1 MSIDIEQ
8 FHGVFFDESDEHLDD
23 MEQLLMSLDIESPDP
38 EELNSIFRAAHSIKG
53 GSGIFGFDALMNLT
67 HVMENLLDKARNNE
81 LSITADIVNVLLET
95 LDVLKDTLNAYRDE
109 TPVPEDSI
117 AQRIKI
123 LNEVINGQTT
133 DTASDSSG
141 APSVQNENT
150 QNESLQDDSFGFFDD
165 EPGDPASDSDDSF
178 GFFDDEPVNEVS
190 QEETIQSNSE
200 DDEGFGFFDDALD
213 ESNLTQ
219 ETSTQKSVKEDEGFG
234 FFDDEETLNTT
245 DMSQTDK
252 SGSAVAG
259 TTKTGEHQGFGFFE
273 DAPSASN
280 INTSL
285 ESASG
290 NNAQS
295 ANTPSNTATTSS
307 NVKAPTSGAAPTS
320 TQAKTP
326 SKPPA
331 KKSTAR
337 ESASIRVDTTKIDAM
352 VNLVGELVIT
362 QSMLS
367 MIGQDV
373 EGQVGERL
381 QLAIDELQRNTREI
395 QESVMSMRML
405 PLTATFNRF
414 PRLVRDLAG
423 KLGKQVELVLQ
434 GGSTEIDKSLIEKI
448 VDPLTHLVRNSIDHG
463 IETPEKR
470 AAAGKPEKGTVILS
484 AEQKGGS
491 IIISIID
498 DGGGLHRDKI
508 LDKARSNGLAVSDD
522 MPDSE
527 VWQLIFQPG
536 FSTAEAIT
544 DVSGRG
550 VGMDV
555 VRRNI
560 ESIGGR
566 IDIESSAGEGSAF
579 FIHLPLTLAIV
590 DGMCVSVGKQIFVIP
605 LLNIIESFQPTKQQ
619 LKTLGNDTVL
629 YIRDQYWPLVPL
641 YDFMEVEG
649 AALSPTEGIVVLLES
664 SKKRFGIL
672 VDALVGQQQ
681 VVIKSLEEHY
691 RKVAGIAGATIMGDG
706 KVALIIDADSIA
718 TTYTS
723 SQIEELL
730 S

>member
-8 FHGVFFDESDEHLDD
+8 FHGVFFDESDDHLDD
-23 MEQLLMSLDIESPDP
+23 MEQLLMSLDVESPDP

-81 LSITADIVNVLLET
+81 LSVTADIVNVLLET

-117 AQRIKI
+117 AERIKI
-123 LNEVINGQTT
+123 LNGVINGQYT
-133 DTASDSSG
+133 DPAPGDGDDSSEV
-141 APSVQNENT
+141 SVNAQNENA
-150 QNESLQDDSFGFFDD
+150 QDDSFGFFDD
-165 EPGDPASDSDDSF
+165 EPNSAIEAADDSF
-178 GFFDDEPVNEVS
+178 GFFDDEPVNEVLS
-190 QEETIQSNSE
+190 HGDNTKSE
-200 DDEGFGFFDDALD
+200 NNDDD
-213 ESNLTQ
+213 
-219 ETSTQKSVKEDEGFG
+219 GFG
-234 FFDDEETLNTT
+234 FFDDEISNNTV
-245 DMSQTDK
+245 DAQTE
-252 SGSAVAG
+252 
-259 TTKTGEHQGFGFFE
+259 TTKAETAEVEQGFGFFE
-273 DAPSASN
+273 DAPSATN

-285 ESASG
+285 EIASS

-295 ANTPSNTATTSS
+295 ASTQLNTATTS
-307 NVKAPTSGAAPTS
+307 NNDKAPTTGVAPTT

-326 SKPPA
+326 PKPPA

-463 IETPEKR
+463 IEMPDKR
-470 AAAGKPEKGTVILS
+470 VAAGKPEKGTVILS

-508 LDKARSNGLAVSDD
+508 LDKARSNGLTVSDD

-641 YDFMEVEG
+641 YDFMEVED

-664 SKKRFGIL
+664 SKKRFGVL

>member
-23 MEQLLMSLDIESPDP
+23 MEQLLMSLDVESPDP

-81 LSITADIVNVLLET
+81 LSVTADIVNVLLET

-117 AQRIKI
+117 AERIKI
-123 LNEVINGQTT
+123 LNGVINGQST
-133 DTASDSSG
+133 DAAPGDGDDASEV
-141 APSVQNENT
+141 SVNA
-150 QNESLQDDSFGFFDD
+150 QNESAQDDSFGFFDD
-165 EPGDPASDSDDSF
+165 EPNSAIEAADDSF
-178 GFFDDEPVNEVS
+178 GFFDNEPVNEALS
-190 QEETIQSNSE
+190 HGDNTKSE
-200 DDEGFGFFDDALD
+200 NNDDD
-213 ESNLTQ
+213 
-219 ETSTQKSVKEDEGFG
+219 GFG
-234 FFDDEETLNTT
+234 FFDDEISNNTV
-245 DMSQTDK
+245 DAQTE
-252 SGSAVAG
+252 
-259 TTKTGEHQGFGFFE
+259 TTKAETAEVEQGFGFFE
-273 DAPSASN
+273 DAPSATN

-285 ESASG
+285 EIASS

-295 ANTPSNTATTSS
+295 ASTQLNTATTS
-307 NVKAPTSGAAPTS
+307 NNDKAPTTGVAPTT

-326 SKPPA
+326 TKPSA

-463 IETPEKR
+463 IEMPDKR
-470 AAAGKPEKGTVILS
+470 VAAGKPEKGTVILS

-508 LDKARSNGLAVSDD
+508 LDKARSNGLTVSDD

-641 YDFMEVEG
+641 YDFMEVED

-664 SKKRFGIL
+664 SKKRFGVL

>member
-23 MEQLLMSLDIESPDP
+23 MEQLLMSLDVESPDP

-81 LSITADIVNVLLET
+81 LSVTADIVNVLLET

-117 AQRIKI
+117 AERIKI
-123 LNEVINGQTT
+123 LNGVINGQST
-133 DTASDSSG
+133 DAAPGDGDDASEV
-141 APSVQNENT
+141 SVNA
-150 QNESLQDDSFGFFDD
+150 QNESAQDDSFGFFDD
-165 EPGDPASDSDDSF
+165 EPNSAIEAADDSF
-178 GFFDDEPVNEVS
+178 GFFDDEPVNEVLS
-190 QEETIQSNSE
+190 HGDNTKSE
-200 DDEGFGFFDDALD
+200 NNDDD
-213 ESNLTQ
+213 
-219 ETSTQKSVKEDEGFG
+219 GFG
-234 FFDDEETLNTT
+234 FFDDEISNNTV
-245 DMSQTDK
+245 DAQTE
-252 SGSAVAG
+252 
-259 TTKTGEHQGFGFFE
+259 TTKAETAEVEQGFGFFE
-273 DAPSASN
+273 DAPSATN

-285 ESASG
+285 EIASS

-295 ANTPSNTATTSS
+295 ASTQSNTATTS
-307 NVKAPTSGAAPTS
+307 NNDKAPTSGVAPTT

-326 SKPPA
+326 PKPPA

-367 MIGQDV
+367 LIGQDV

-463 IETPEKR
+463 IEMPDKR
-470 AAAGKPEKGTVILS
+470 VGAGKPEKGTVILS

-508 LDKARSNGLAVSDD
+508 LDKARSNGLTVSDD

-641 YDFMEVEG
+641 YDFMEVED

-664 SKKRFGIL
+664 SKKRFGVL

>member
-23 MEQLLMSLDIESPDP
+23 MEQLLMSLDVESPDP

-81 LSITADIVNVLLET
+81 LSVTADIVNVLLET

-117 AQRIKI
+117 AERIKI
-123 LNEVINGQTT
+123 LNGVINGQST
-133 DTASDSSG
+133 DAASGDGDDASEV
-141 APSVQNENT
+141 SVNA
-150 QNESLQDDSFGFFDD
+150 QNESAQDDSFGFFDD
-165 EPGDPASDSDDSF
+165 EPNSAIEAADDSF
-178 GFFDDEPVNEVS
+178 GFFDDEPVNEVLS
-190 QEETIQSNSE
+190 HGDNTKSE
-200 DDEGFGFFDDALD
+200 NNDDD
-213 ESNLTQ
+213 
-219 ETSTQKSVKEDEGFG
+219 GFG
-234 FFDDEETLNTT
+234 FFDDEISNNTV
-245 DMSQTDK
+245 DAQTE
-252 SGSAVAG
+252 
-259 TTKTGEHQGFGFFE
+259 TTKAETAGVEQGFGFFE
-273 DAPSASN
+273 DAPSATN

-285 ESASG
+285 EIASS

-295 ANTPSNTATTSS
+295 ASTQSNTATTS
-307 NVKAPTSGAAPTS
+307 NNDKAPTSGVAPTT

-326 SKPPA
+326 PKPPA

-463 IETPEKR
+463 IEMPDKR
-470 AAAGKPEKGTVILS
+470 VAAGKPEKGTVILS

-508 LDKARSNGLAVSDD
+508 LDKARSNGLTVSDD

-641 YDFMEVEG
+641 YDFMEVED

-664 SKKRFGIL
+664 SKKRFGVL

>member
-8 FHGVFFDESDEHLDD
+8 FHSVFFDESDEHLDD
-23 MEQLLMSLDIESPDP
+23 MEQLLMSLDVESPDP

-81 LSITADIVNVLLET
+81 LSVTADIVNVLLET

-109 TPVPEDSI
+109 TPVPQESI
-117 AQRIKI
+117 VERIKI
-123 LNEVINGQTT
+123 LNDVMNGQSAKLTPDGT
-133 DTASDSSG
+133 GEEEGASKQ
-141 APSVQNENT
+141 A
-150 QNESLQDDSFGFFDD
+150 ESAEDDSFGFFDD
-165 EPGDPASDSDDSF
+165 EPSEASSATDDGFGFFDEEPVHNQSSESSEADDDDF
-178 GFFDDEPVNEVS
+178 GFFDDVS
-190 QEETIQSNSE
+190 DDSDLQHSETPQSSPQA
-200 DDEGFGFFDDALD
+200 DD
-213 ESNLTQ
+213 
-219 ETSTQKSVKEDEGFG
+219 GFG
-234 FFDDEETLNTT
+234 FFDDEETQSNGLEY
-245 DMSQTDK
+245 QAEK
-252 SGSAVAG
+252 SEAAKAESDN
-259 TTKTGEHQGFGFFE
+259 KEESQGFGFFE
-273 DAPSASN
+273 DVPSASQ
-280 INTSL
+280 INTAPNTS
-285 ESASG
+285 SAPQG
-290 NNAQS
+290 QN
-295 ANTPSNTATTSS
+295 ANTSQNLAPASND
-307 NVKAPTSGAAPTS
+307 VKAPQTGAGSTPAP
-320 TQAKTP
+320 ANKKTKP
-326 SKPPA
+326 SA

-337 ESASIRVDTTKIDAM
+337 ESPSIRVDTTKIDAM

-463 IETPEKR
+463 IEMPNKR

-508 LDKARSNGLAVSDD
+508 LDKARSNGLDVSDD
-522 MPDSE
+522 MSDAE

-641 YDFMEVEG
+641 YDFMEVED

>member
-23 MEQLLMSLDIESPDP
+23 MEQLLMSLDVESPDP

-81 LSITADIVNVLLET
+81 LSVTADIVNVLLET

-117 AQRIKI
+117 AERIKI
-123 LNEVINGQTT
+123 LNGVINGQST
-133 DTASDSSG
+133 DAASGDGDDASEV
-141 APSVQNENT
+141 SVNA
-150 QNESLQDDSFGFFDD
+150 QNESAQDDSFGFFDD
-165 EPGDPASDSDDSF
+165 EPNSAIEAADDSF
-178 GFFDDEPVNEVS
+178 GFFDDEPVNEALS
-190 QEETIQSNSE
+190 HGDNTESE
-200 DDEGFGFFDDALD
+200 NNDDD
-213 ESNLTQ
+213 
-219 ETSTQKSVKEDEGFG
+219 GFG
-234 FFDDEETLNTT
+234 FFDDEISNNTV
-245 DMSQTDK
+245 DAQTE
-252 SGSAVAG
+252 
-259 TTKTGEHQGFGFFE
+259 TTKAETAEVEQGFGFFE
-273 DAPSASN
+273 DAPSATN

-285 ESASG
+285 EIASS

-295 ANTPSNTATTSS
+295 ASTQLNTATTS
-307 NVKAPTSGAAPTS
+307 NNDKAPTSGVAPTT

-326 SKPPA
+326 PKPPA

-463 IETPEKR
+463 IEMPDKR
-470 AAAGKPEKGTVILS
+470 VAAGKPEKGTVILS

-508 LDKARSNGLAVSDD
+508 LDKARSNGLTVSDD

-590 DGMCVSVGKQIFVIP
+590 DGMCVLVGKQIFVIP

-641 YDFMEVEG
+641 YDFMEVED

-664 SKKRFGIL
+664 SKKRFGVL

>member
-23 MEQLLMSLDIESPDP
+23 MEQLLMSLDVESPDP

-81 LSITADIVNVLLET
+81 LSVTADIVNVLLET

-117 AQRIKI
+117 AERIKI
-123 LNEVINGQTT
+123 LNGVINGQST
-133 DTASDSSG
+133 DAASGDGDDASEV
-141 APSVQNENT
+141 SVNA
-150 QNESLQDDSFGFFDD
+150 QNESAQDDSFGFFDD
-165 EPGDPASDSDDSF
+165 EPNSAIEAADDSF
-178 GFFDDEPVNEVS
+178 GFFDDEPVYEALSHGDN
-190 QEETIQSNSE
+190 TKSE
-200 DDEGFGFFDDALD
+200 NNDDD
-213 ESNLTQ
+213 
-219 ETSTQKSVKEDEGFG
+219 GFG
-234 FFDDEETLNTT
+234 FFDDEISNNTV
-245 DMSQTDK
+245 DAQTE
-252 SGSAVAG
+252 
-259 TTKTGEHQGFGFFE
+259 TTKAETAEVEQGFGFFE
-273 DAPSASN
+273 DAPSATN

-285 ESASG
+285 EIASS

-295 ANTPSNTATTSS
+295 ASTQLNTATTS
-307 NVKAPTSGAAPTS
+307 NNDKAPTSGVAPTT

-326 SKPPA
+326 PKPPA
-331 KKSTAR
+331 KKSAAR

-463 IETPEKR
+463 IEMPDKR
-470 AAAGKPEKGTVILS
+470 VAAGKPEKGTVILS

-508 LDKARSNGLAVSDD
+508 LDKARSNGLTVSDD

-641 YDFMEVEG
+641 YDFMEVED

-664 SKKRFGIL
+664 SKKRFGVL

>member
-23 MEQLLMSLDIESPDP
+23 MEQLLMSLDVESPDP

-81 LSITADIVNVLLET
+81 LSVTADIVNVLLET

-117 AQRIKI
+117 AERIKI
-123 LNEVINGQTT
+123 LNGVINGQST
-133 DTASDSSG
+133 DAAPGDGDDASEV
-141 APSVQNENT
+141 SVNA
-150 QNESLQDDSFGFFDD
+150 QNESAQDDSFGFFDD
-165 EPGDPASDSDDSF
+165 EPNSAIEAADDSF
-178 GFFDDEPVNEVS
+178 GFFDNEPVNEALS
-190 QEETIQSNSE
+190 HGDNTKSE
-200 DDEGFGFFDDALD
+200 NNDDD
-213 ESNLTQ
+213 
-219 ETSTQKSVKEDEGFG
+219 GFG
-234 FFDDEETLNTT
+234 FFDDEISKNTVDAQTETTNAET
-245 DMSQTDK
+245 
-252 SGSAVAG
+252 AEV
-259 TTKTGEHQGFGFFE
+259 EQGFGFFE
-273 DAPSASN
+273 DAPSATN

-285 ESASG
+285 EIASS

-295 ANTPSNTATTSS
+295 ASTQSNTATTS
-307 NVKAPTSGAAPTS
+307 NNDKAPTSGVAPTT

-326 SKPPA
+326 PKPPA

-367 MIGQDV
+367 LIGQDV

-463 IETPEKR
+463 IEMPDKR
-470 AAAGKPEKGTVILS
+470 VAAGKPEKGTVILS

-508 LDKARSNGLAVSDD
+508 LDKARSNGLTVSDD

-566 IDIESSAGEGSAF
+566 IDIESSVGEGSAF

-641 YDFMEVEG
+641 YDFMEVED

-664 SKKRFGIL
+664 SKKRFGVL

>member
-23 MEQLLMSLDIESPDP
+23 MEQLLMSLDVESPDP

-81 LSITADIVNVLLET
+81 LSVTADIVNVLLET

-117 AQRIKI
+117 AERIKI
-123 LNEVINGQTT
+123 LNGVINGQST
-133 DTASDSSG
+133 DPAPGDGDDSSEV
-141 APSVQNENT
+141 SVNA
-150 QNESLQDDSFGFFDD
+150 QNESAQDDSFGFFDD
-165 EPGDPASDSDDSF
+165 EPNSAIEAADDSF
-178 GFFDDEPVNEVS
+178 GFFDDEPVNEALS
-190 QEETIQSNSE
+190 HGDNTKSE
-200 DDEGFGFFDDALD
+200 NNDDD
-213 ESNLTQ
+213 
-219 ETSTQKSVKEDEGFG
+219 GFG
-234 FFDDEETLNTT
+234 FFDDEISKNTVGA
-245 DMSQTDK
+245 QT
-252 SGSAVAG
+252 A
-259 TTKTGEHQGFGFFE
+259 TTKAETAEVEQGFGFFE
-273 DAPSASN
+273 DAPSATN

-285 ESASG
+285 EIASS

-295 ANTPSNTATTSS
+295 ASTQLNTATTS
-307 NVKAPTSGAAPTS
+307 NNDKAPTSGVAPTT

-326 SKPPA
+326 PKPPA

-463 IETPEKR
+463 IEMPDKR
-470 AAAGKPEKGTVILS
+470 VAAGKPEKGTVILS

-508 LDKARSNGLAVSDD
+508 LDKARSNGLTVSDD

-641 YDFMEVEG
+641 YDFMEVED

-664 SKKRFGIL
+664 SKKRFGVL

>member
-23 MEQLLMSLDIESPDP
+23 MEQLLMSLDVESPDP

-81 LSITADIVNVLLET
+81 LSVTADIVNVLLET

-117 AQRIKI
+117 AERIKI
-123 LNEVINGQTT
+123 LNGVINGQST
-133 DTASDSSG
+133 DAAPGDGDDASEV
-141 APSVQNENT
+141 SVNA
-150 QNESLQDDSFGFFDD
+150 QNESAQDDSFGFFDD
-165 EPGDPASDSDDSF
+165 EPNSAIEAADDSF
-178 GFFDDEPVNEVS
+178 GFFDNEPVNEALS
-190 QEETIQSNSE
+190 HGDNTKSE
-200 DDEGFGFFDDALD
+200 NNDDD
-213 ESNLTQ
+213 
-219 ETSTQKSVKEDEGFG
+219 GFG
-234 FFDDEETLNTT
+234 FFDDEISNNTVGA
-245 DMSQTDK
+245 QT
-252 SGSAVAG
+252 A
-259 TTKTGEHQGFGFFE
+259 TTKAETAEVEQGFGFFE
-273 DAPSASN
+273 DAPSATN

-285 ESASG
+285 EIASS

-295 ANTPSNTATTSS
+295 ASTQSNTATTS
-307 NVKAPTSGAAPTS
+307 NNDKAPTSGVAPTT

-326 SKPPA
+326 PKPPA

-463 IETPEKR
+463 IEMPDKR
-470 AAAGKPEKGTVILS
+470 VAAGKPEKGTVILS

-508 LDKARSNGLAVSDD
+508 LDKARSNGLTVSDD

-641 YDFMEVEG
+641 YDFMEVED

-664 SKKRFGIL
+664 SKKRFGVL

>member
-23 MEQLLMSLDIESPDP
+23 MEQLLMSLDVESPDP

-81 LSITADIVNVLLET
+81 LSVTADIVNVLLET

-117 AQRIKI
+117 AERIKI
-123 LNEVINGQTT
+123 LNGVINGQST
-133 DTASDSSG
+133 DAASGDGDDASEV
-141 APSVQNENT
+141 SVNA
-150 QNESLQDDSFGFFDD
+150 QNESAQDDSFGFFDD
-165 EPGDPASDSDDSF
+165 EPNSAIEAADDSF
-178 GFFDDEPVNEVS
+178 GFFDDEPVNEALS
-190 QEETIQSNSE
+190 HGDNTKSE
-200 DDEGFGFFDDALD
+200 NNDDD
-213 ESNLTQ
+213 
-219 ETSTQKSVKEDEGFG
+219 GFG
-234 FFDDEETLNTT
+234 FFDDEISNNTVGA
-245 DMSQTDK
+245 QT
-252 SGSAVAG
+252 A
-259 TTKTGEHQGFGFFE
+259 TTKAETAEVEQGFGFFE
-273 DAPSASN
+273 DAPSATN

-285 ESASG
+285 EIASS

-295 ANTPSNTATTSS
+295 ASTQLNTATTS
-307 NVKAPTSGAAPTS
+307 NNDKAPTSGVAPTT

-326 SKPPA
+326 PKPPA

-463 IETPEKR
+463 IEMPDKR
-470 AAAGKPEKGTVILS
+470 VAAGKPEKGTVILS

-508 LDKARSNGLAVSDD
+508 LDKARSNGLTVSDD

-544 DVSGRG
+544 DVSGRV

-641 YDFMEVEG
+641 YDFMEVED

-664 SKKRFGIL
+664 SKKRFGVL

>member
-133 DTASDSSG
+133 DTASDPSR

-150 QNESLQDDSFGFFDD
+150 QNESVQDESFGFFDD
-165 EPGDPASDSDDSF
+165 EPSEPASNSDDSF
-178 GFFDDEPVNEVS
+178 GFFDDEPVSEVS
-190 QEETIQSNSE
+190 QEETIQSNNE
-200 DDEGFGFFDDALD
+200 DDECFGFFDDVWD

-252 SGSAVAG
+252 SGSPVAG
-259 TTKTGEHQGFGFFE
+259 TTKAEEHQGFGFFE

-295 ANTPSNTATTSS
+295 ANTPSNTATTSN
-307 NVKAPTSGAAPTS
+307 NVKAPTSGGAPAS

-641 YDFMEVEG
+641 YDFMEVED

-664 SKKRFGIL
+664 SKKRFGVL

>member
-23 MEQLLMSLDIESPDP
+23 MEQLLMSLDVESPDP

-81 LSITADIVNVLLET
+81 LSVTADIVNVLLET

-117 AQRIKI
+117 AERIKI
-123 LNEVINGQTT
+123 LNGVINGQST
-133 DTASDSSG
+133 DPAPGDGDDSSEV
-141 APSVQNENT
+141 SVNA
-150 QNESLQDDSFGFFDD
+150 QNESAQDDSFGFFDD
-165 EPGDPASDSDDSF
+165 EPNSAIEAADDSF
-178 GFFDDEPVNEVS
+178 GFFDDEPVNEALS
-190 QEETIQSNSE
+190 HGDNTKSE
-200 DDEGFGFFDDALD
+200 NNDDD
-213 ESNLTQ
+213 
-219 ETSTQKSVKEDEGFG
+219 GFG
-234 FFDDEETLNTT
+234 FFDDEISNNTV
-245 DMSQTDK
+245 DAQTE
-252 SGSAVAG
+252 
-259 TTKTGEHQGFGFFE
+259 TTKAETAEVEQGFGFFE
-273 DAPSASN
+273 DAPSATN

-285 ESASG
+285 EIASS

-295 ANTPSNTATTSS
+295 ASTQLNTATTS
-307 NVKAPTSGAAPTS
+307 NNDKAPTSGVAPTT

-326 SKPPA
+326 PKPPA

-463 IETPEKR
+463 IEMPDKR
-470 AAAGKPEKGTVILS
+470 VAAGKPEKGTVILS

-508 LDKARSNGLAVSDD
+508 LDKARSNGLTVSDD

-641 YDFMEVEG
+641 YDFMEVED

-664 SKKRFGIL
+664 SKKRFGVL

>member
-23 MEQLLMSLDIESPDP
+23 MEQLLMSLDVESPDP

-81 LSITADIVNVLLET
+81 LSVTADIVNVLLET

-117 AQRIKI
+117 AERIKI
-123 LNEVINGQTT
+123 LNGVINGQST
-133 DTASDSSG
+133 DAAPGDGDDSSEV
-141 APSVQNENT
+141 SVNA
-150 QNESLQDDSFGFFDD
+150 QNESAQDDSFGFFDD
-165 EPGDPASDSDDSF
+165 EPNSAIEAADDSF
-178 GFFDDEPVNEVS
+178 GFFDDEPVNEALS
-190 QEETIQSNSE
+190 HGDNTKSE
-200 DDEGFGFFDDALD
+200 NNDDD
-213 ESNLTQ
+213 
-219 ETSTQKSVKEDEGFG
+219 GFG
-234 FFDDEETLNTT
+234 FFDDEISNNTV
-245 DMSQTDK
+245 DAQT
-252 SGSAVAG
+252 A
-259 TTKTGEHQGFGFFE
+259 TTKAETAEVEQGFGFFE
-273 DAPSASN
+273 DAPSATN

-285 ESASG
+285 EIASS

-295 ANTPSNTATTSS
+295 ASTQLNTATTS
-307 NVKAPTSGAAPTS
+307 NNDKAPTTGVAPTT

-326 SKPPA
+326 PKPPA

-463 IETPEKR
+463 IEMPDKR
-470 AAAGKPEKGTVILS
+470 VAAGKPEKGTVILS

-508 LDKARSNGLAVSDD
+508 LDKARSNGLTVSDD

-641 YDFMEVEG
+641 YDFMEVED

-723 SQIEELL
+723 SQIKELL

>member
-23 MEQLLMSLDIESPDP
+23 MEQLLMSLDVESPDP

-81 LSITADIVNVLLET
+81 LSVTADIVNVLLET

-117 AQRIKI
+117 AERIKI
-123 LNEVINGQTT
+123 LNGVINGQST
-133 DTASDSSG
+133 DAASGDGDDASEV
-141 APSVQNENT
+141 SVNA
-150 QNESLQDDSFGFFDD
+150 QNESAQDDSFGFFDD
-165 EPGDPASDSDDSF
+165 EPNSAIEAADDSF
-178 GFFDDEPVNEVS
+178 GFFDDEPVNEALS
-190 QEETIQSNSE
+190 HGDNTKSE
-200 DDEGFGFFDDALD
+200 NNDDD
-213 ESNLTQ
+213 
-219 ETSTQKSVKEDEGFG
+219 GFG
-234 FFDDEETLNTT
+234 FFDDEISNNTVGA
-245 DMSQTDK
+245 QT
-252 SGSAVAG
+252 A
-259 TTKTGEHQGFGFFE
+259 TTKAETAEVEQGFGFFE
-273 DAPSASN
+273 DAPSATN

-285 ESASG
+285 EIASS

-295 ANTPSNTATTSS
+295 ASTQLNTATTS
-307 NVKAPTSGAAPTS
+307 NNDKAPTSGVAPTT

-326 SKPPA
+326 PKPPA

-463 IETPEKR
+463 IEMPDKR
-470 AAAGKPEKGTVILS
+470 VGAGKPEKGTVILS

-508 LDKARSNGLAVSDD
+508 LDKARSNGLTVSDD

-641 YDFMEVEG
+641 YDFMEVED

-664 SKKRFGIL
+664 SKKRFGVL

>member
-23 MEQLLMSLDIESPDP
+23 MEQLLMSLDVESPDP

-81 LSITADIVNVLLET
+81 LSVTADIVNVLLET

-117 AQRIKI
+117 AERIKI
-123 LNEVINGQTT
+123 LNGVINGQST
-133 DTASDSSG
+133 DAASGDGDDASEV
-141 APSVQNENT
+141 SVNA
-150 QNESLQDDSFGFFDD
+150 QNESAQDDSFGFFDD
-165 EPGDPASDSDDSF
+165 EPNSAIEAADDSF
-178 GFFDDEPVNEVS
+178 GFFDDEPVNEALS
-190 QEETIQSNSE
+190 HGDNTESE
-200 DDEGFGFFDDALD
+200 NNDDD
-213 ESNLTQ
+213 
-219 ETSTQKSVKEDEGFG
+219 GFG
-234 FFDDEETLNTT
+234 FFDDEISNNTV
-245 DMSQTDK
+245 DAQTE
-252 SGSAVAG
+252 
-259 TTKTGEHQGFGFFE
+259 TTKAETAEVEQGFGFFE
-273 DAPSASN
+273 DAPSATN

-285 ESASG
+285 EIASS

-295 ANTPSNTATTSS
+295 ASTQLNTATTS
-307 NVKAPTSGAAPTS
+307 NNDKAPTSGVAPTT

-326 SKPPA
+326 PKPPA

-367 MIGQDV
+367 LIGQDV

-463 IETPEKR
+463 IEMPDKR
-470 AAAGKPEKGTVILS
+470 VAAGKPEKGTVILS

-508 LDKARSNGLAVSDD
+508 LDKARSNGLTVSDD

-641 YDFMEVEG
+641 YDFMEVED

-664 SKKRFGIL
+664 SKKRFGVL

>member
-23 MEQLLMSLDIESPDP
+23 MEQLLMSLDVESPDP

-81 LSITADIVNVLLET
+81 LSVTADIVNVLLET

-117 AQRIKI
+117 AERIKI
-123 LNEVINGQTT
+123 LNGVINGQST
-133 DTASDSSG
+133 DLAPGDGDDSSEV
-141 APSVQNENT
+141 SVNAQNENA
-150 QNESLQDDSFGFFDD
+150 QDDSFGFFDD
-165 EPGDPASDSDDSF
+165 EPNSAIEAADDSF
-178 GFFDDEPVNEVS
+178 GFFDDEPVNEVLS
-190 QEETIQSNSE
+190 HGDNTKSE
-200 DDEGFGFFDDALD
+200 NNDDD
-213 ESNLTQ
+213 
-219 ETSTQKSVKEDEGFG
+219 GFG
-234 FFDDEETLNTT
+234 FFDDEISNNTV
-245 DMSQTDK
+245 DAQTE
-252 SGSAVAG
+252 
-259 TTKTGEHQGFGFFE
+259 TTKAETAGVEQGFGFFE
-273 DAPSASN
+273 DAPSATN

-285 ESASG
+285 EIASS

-295 ANTPSNTATTSS
+295 ASTQLNTATTS
-307 NVKAPTSGAAPTS
+307 NNDKAPTTGVAPTT

-326 SKPPA
+326 PKPPA

-463 IETPEKR
+463 IEMPDKR
-470 AAAGKPEKGTVILS
+470 VAAGKPEKGTVILS

-508 LDKARSNGLAVSDD
+508 LDKARSNGLTVSDD

-641 YDFMEVEG
+641 YDFMEVED

-664 SKKRFGIL
+664 SKKRFGVL

>member
-178 GFFDDEPVNEVS
+178 GFFDDEPVSEVS
-190 QEETIQSNSE
+190 QEETIQSNSK

-259 TTKTGEHQGFGFFE
+259 TTKTEEHQGFGFFE
-273 DAPSASN
+273 DTPSASN

-307 NVKAPTSGAAPTS
+307 SIKAPTSGAAPTS

>member
-23 MEQLLMSLDIESPDP
+23 MEQLLMSLDVESPDP

-81 LSITADIVNVLLET
+81 LSVTADIVNVLLET

-117 AQRIKI
+117 AERIKI
-123 LNEVINGQTT
+123 LNGVTNGQST
-133 DTASDSSG
+133 DLAPGDGDNSSEV
-141 APSVQNENT
+141 SVNA
-150 QNESLQDDSFGFFDD
+150 QNESAQDDSFGFFDD
-165 EPGDPASDSDDSF
+165 EPNSAIEAADDSF
-178 GFFDDEPVNEVS
+178 GFFDDEPVNEALS
-190 QEETIQSNSE
+190 HDDNTKSE
-200 DDEGFGFFDDALD
+200 NNDDDGFGFFDDGL
-213 ESNLTQ
+213 SN
-219 ETSTQKSVKEDEGFG
+219 STVDA
-234 FFDDEETLNTT
+234 
-245 DMSQTDK
+245 QTE
-252 SGSAVAG
+252 
-259 TTKTGEHQGFGFFE
+259 TTKAETAEVEQGFGFFE
-273 DAPSASN
+273 DAPSATN

-285 ESASG
+285 EIASS

-295 ANTPSNTATTSS
+295 AGTQLNTATTS
-307 NVKAPTSGAAPTS
+307 NNDKAPTSGVAPTT

-326 SKPPA
+326 PKPPA

-463 IETPEKR
+463 IEMPDKR
-470 AAAGKPEKGTVILS
+470 VAAGKPEKGTVILS

-498 DGGGLHRDKI
+498 DGGGLHRNKI
-508 LDKARSNGLAVSDD
+508 LDKARSNGLTVSDD

-641 YDFMEVEG
+641 YDFMEVED

-664 SKKRFGIL
+664 SKKRFGVL

>member
-8 FHGVFFDESDEHLDD
+8 FHSVFFDESDEHLDD
-23 MEQLLMSLDIESPDP
+23 MEQLLMRLDVDSPDS

-67 HVMENLLDKARNNE
+67 HVMENLLDKARNHE
-81 LSITADIVNVLLET
+81 VAVTTEIVNILLET
-95 LDVLKDTLNAYRDE
+95 LDVLKATLDAYRHQTE
-109 TPVPEDSI
+109 VPEDDI
-117 AQRIKI
+117 AKRVAI
-123 LNEVINGQTT
+123 LNAAITEQTQAEEAGEAESDTFIVNT
-133 DTASDSSG
+133 DS
-141 APSVQNENT
+141 E
-150 QNESLQDDSFGFFDD
+150 DDGFGFFDD
-165 EPGDPASDSDDSF
+165 EPDMPEAASVAPAQEEAF
-178 GFFDDEPVNEVS
+178 GFFDDEPAI
-190 QEETIQSNSE
+190 EENSK
-200 DDEGFGFFDDALD
+200 DDAFGFFDDAFAD
-213 ESNLTQ
+213 TSSKPEQ
-219 ETSTQKSVKEDEGFG
+219 EEAFG
-234 FFDDEETLNTT
+234 FFDETVLPNSSTESRTT
-245 DMSQTDK
+245 TASQDIKNKASISSTP
-252 SGSAVAG
+252 APTVAKA
-259 TTKTGEHQGFGFFE
+259 KT
-273 DAPSASN
+273 
-280 INTSL
+280 
-285 ESASG
+285 
-290 NNAQS
+290 
-295 ANTPSNTATTSS
+295 TTSTR
-307 NVKAPTSGAAPTS
+307 KFTS
-320 TQAKTP
+320 
-326 SKPPA
+326 
-331 KKSTAR
+331 R
-337 ESASIRVDTTKIDAM
+337 ETGSIRVDTTKIDSM

-367 MIGQDV
+367 MIGQEVD
-373 EGQVGERL
+373 GQIGERL

-414 PRLVRDLAG
+414 PRLVRDLAS
-423 KLGKQVELVLQ
+423 KLDKQVELVLQ
-434 GGSTEIDKSLIEKI
+434 GGNTEIDKSLIEKI
-448 VDPLTHLVRNSIDHG
+448 VDPLTHLVRNSVDHG
-463 IETPEKR
+463 IETSETR
-470 AAAGKPEKGTVILS
+470 LAAGKPEKGTVILS

-491 IIISIID
+491 ILISIVD
-498 DGGGLHRDKI
+498 DGGGLHREKI
-508 LDKARSNGLAVSDD
+508 LAKARSNGLSVSDD
-522 MPDSE
+522 MSDAD

-566 IDIESSAGEGSAF
+566 IDIESNTGEGSAF
-579 FIHLPLTLAIV
+579 YIHLPLTLAIV
-590 DGMCVSVGKQIFVIP
+590 DGMCVSVGSQIFVIP
-605 LLNIIESFQPTKQQ
+605 LLNIIESFQPTHQQ

-649 AALSPTEGIVVLLES
+649 AAKSPTEGIVVLLES

-723 SQIEELL
+723 SQLEELL

>member
-23 MEQLLMSLDIESPDP
+23 MEQLLMSLDVESPDP

-81 LSITADIVNVLLET
+81 LSVTADIVNVLLET

-117 AQRIKI
+117 AERIKI
-123 LNEVINGQTT
+123 LNGVINGQST
-133 DTASDSSG
+133 DAAPGDGDDASEV
-141 APSVQNENT
+141 SVNA
-150 QNESLQDDSFGFFDD
+150 QNESAQDDSFGFFDD
-165 EPGDPASDSDDSF
+165 EPNSAIEAADDSF
-178 GFFDDEPVNEVS
+178 GFFDNEPVNEALS
-190 QEETIQSNSE
+190 HGDNTKSE
-200 DDEGFGFFDDALD
+200 NNDDD
-213 ESNLTQ
+213 
-219 ETSTQKSVKEDEGFG
+219 GFG
-234 FFDDEETLNTT
+234 FFDDEISNNTV
-245 DMSQTDK
+245 DAQTE
-252 SGSAVAG
+252 
-259 TTKTGEHQGFGFFE
+259 TTKAETAEVEQGFGFFE
-273 DAPSASN
+273 DAPSATN

-285 ESASG
+285 EIASS

-295 ANTPSNTATTSS
+295 ASTQLNTATTS
-307 NVKAPTSGAAPTS
+307 NNDKAPTSGVAPTT

-326 SKPPA
+326 PKPPA

-367 MIGQDV
+367 LIGQDV

-463 IETPEKR
+463 IEMPDKR
-470 AAAGKPEKGTVILS
+470 VAAGKPEKGTVILS

-508 LDKARSNGLAVSDD
+508 LDKARSNGLTVSDD

-566 IDIESSAGEGSAF
+566 IDIESSVGEGSAF

-641 YDFMEVEG
+641 YDFMEVED

-664 SKKRFGIL
+664 SKKRFGVL

>member
-23 MEQLLMSLDIESPDP
+23 MEQLLMSLDVESPDP

-81 LSITADIVNVLLET
+81 LSVTADIVNVLLET

-117 AQRIKI
+117 AERIKI
-123 LNEVINGQTT
+123 LNGVINGQFT
-133 DTASDSSG
+133 DAASGDGDDASEV
-141 APSVQNENT
+141 SVNA
-150 QNESLQDDSFGFFDD
+150 QNESAQDDSFGFFDD
-165 EPGDPASDSDDSF
+165 EPNSAIEAADDSF
-178 GFFDDEPVNEVS
+178 GFFDDEPVNEALS
-190 QEETIQSNSE
+190 HGDNTKSE
-200 DDEGFGFFDDALD
+200 NNDDD
-213 ESNLTQ
+213 
-219 ETSTQKSVKEDEGFG
+219 GFG
-234 FFDDEETLNTT
+234 FFDDEISNNTV
-245 DMSQTDK
+245 DAQTE
-252 SGSAVAG
+252 
-259 TTKTGEHQGFGFFE
+259 TTKAETAEEEQDFGFFE
-273 DAPSASN
+273 DAPSATN

-285 ESASG
+285 EIASS

-295 ANTPSNTATTSS
+295 ASTQSNTATTS
-307 NVKAPTSGAAPTS
+307 NNDKAPTSGVAPTT
-320 TQAKTP
+320 TQIKTP
-326 SKPPA
+326 PKPPA

-463 IETPEKR
+463 IELPDKR
-470 AAAGKPEKGTVILS
+470 VAAGKPEKGTVILS

-508 LDKARSNGLAVSDD
+508 LDKARSNGLTVSND

-641 YDFMEVEG
+641 YDFMEVED

-664 SKKRFGIL
+664 SKKRFGVL

>member
-23 MEQLLMSLDIESPDP
+23 MEQLLMSLDVESPDP

-81 LSITADIVNVLLET
+81 LSVTADIVNVLLET

-117 AQRIKI
+117 AERIKI
-123 LNEVINGQTT
+123 LNGVINGQYT
-133 DTASDSSG
+133 DPAPGDGDDSSEV
-141 APSVQNENT
+141 SVNA
-150 QNESLQDDSFGFFDD
+150 QNESAQDDSFGFFDD
-165 EPGDPASDSDDSF
+165 EPNSAIEAADDSF
-178 GFFDDEPVNEVS
+178 GFFDDEPVNEVLS
-190 QEETIQSNSE
+190 HGDNTKSE
-200 DDEGFGFFDDALD
+200 NNDDD
-213 ESNLTQ
+213 
-219 ETSTQKSVKEDEGFG
+219 GFG
-234 FFDDEETLNTT
+234 FFDDEISNNTV
-245 DMSQTDK
+245 DAQTE
-252 SGSAVAG
+252 
-259 TTKTGEHQGFGFFE
+259 TTKAETAEVEQGFGFFE
-273 DAPSASN
+273 DAPSATN

-285 ESASG
+285 EIASS

-295 ANTPSNTATTSS
+295 ASTQSNTATTS
-307 NVKAPTSGAAPTS
+307 NNDKAPTSGVAPTT

-326 SKPPA
+326 PKPPA

-367 MIGQDV
+367 LIGQDV

-434 GGSTEIDKSLIEKI
+434 GGSTEIDKSLIEKV

-463 IETPEKR
+463 IEMPDKR
-470 AAAGKPEKGTVILS
+470 VAAGKPEKGTVILS

-508 LDKARSNGLAVSDD
+508 LDKARSNGLTVSDD

-641 YDFMEVEG
+641 YDFMEVED

-664 SKKRFGIL
+664 SKKRFGVL

>member
-23 MEQLLMSLDIESPDP
+23 MEQLLMSLDVESPDP

-81 LSITADIVNVLLET
+81 LSVTADIVNVLLET

-117 AQRIKI
+117 AERIKI
-123 LNEVINGQTT
+123 LNGVINGQST
-133 DTASDSSG
+133 DAAPGDGDDASEV
-141 APSVQNENT
+141 SVNA
-150 QNESLQDDSFGFFDD
+150 QNESAQDDSFGFFDD
-165 EPGDPASDSDDSF
+165 EPNSAIEAADDSF
-178 GFFDDEPVNEVS
+178 GFFDDEPVNEVLS
-190 QEETIQSNSE
+190 HGDNTKSE
-200 DDEGFGFFDDALD
+200 NNDDD
-213 ESNLTQ
+213 
-219 ETSTQKSVKEDEGFG
+219 GFG
-234 FFDDEETLNTT
+234 FFDDEISNNTV
-245 DMSQTDK
+245 DAQTE
-252 SGSAVAG
+252 
-259 TTKTGEHQGFGFFE
+259 TTKAETAGVEQGFGFFE
-273 DAPSASN
+273 DAPSATN

-285 ESASG
+285 EIASS

-295 ANTPSNTATTSS
+295 ASTQLNTATTS
-307 NVKAPTSGAAPTS
+307 NNDKAPTTGVAPTT

-326 SKPPA
+326 PKPPA

-463 IETPEKR
+463 IEMPDKR
-470 AAAGKPEKGTVILS
+470 VAAGKPEKGTVILS

-508 LDKARSNGLAVSDD
+508 LDKARSNGLTVSDD

-579 FIHLPLTLAIV
+579 FIPLPLTLAIV

-641 YDFMEVEG
+641 YDFMEVED

-664 SKKRFGIL
+664 SKKRFGVL

>member
-23 MEQLLMSLDIESPDP
+23 MEQLLMSLDVESPDP

-81 LSITADIVNVLLET
+81 LSVTADIVNVLLET

-117 AQRIKI
+117 AERIKI
-123 LNEVINGQTT
+123 LNGVINGQYT
-133 DTASDSSG
+133 DPAPGDGDDSSEV
-141 APSVQNENT
+141 SVNAQNENA
-150 QNESLQDDSFGFFDD
+150 QDDSFGFFDD
-165 EPGDPASDSDDSF
+165 EPNSAIEAADDSF
-178 GFFDDEPVNEVS
+178 GFFDDEPVNEVLS
-190 QEETIQSNSE
+190 HGDNTKSE
-200 DDEGFGFFDDALD
+200 NNDDD
-213 ESNLTQ
+213 
-219 ETSTQKSVKEDEGFG
+219 GFG
-234 FFDDEETLNTT
+234 FFDDEISNNTV
-245 DMSQTDK
+245 DAQTE
-252 SGSAVAG
+252 
-259 TTKTGEHQGFGFFE
+259 TTKAETAGVEQGFGFFE
-273 DAPSASN
+273 DAPSATN

-285 ESASG
+285 EIASS

-295 ANTPSNTATTSS
+295 ASTQSNTATTS
-307 NVKAPTSGAAPTS
+307 NNDKAPTTGVAPTT

-326 SKPPA
+326 PKPPA

-463 IETPEKR
+463 IEMPDKR
-470 AAAGKPEKGTVILS
+470 VAAGKPEKGTVILS

-508 LDKARSNGLAVSDD
+508 LDKARSNGLTVSDD

-641 YDFMEVEG
+641 YDFMEVED

-664 SKKRFGIL
+664 SKKRFGVL

>member
-8 FHGVFFDESDEHLDD
+8 FHSVFFDESDEHLDD
-23 MEQLLMSLDIESPDP
+23 MEQLLMSLDVEAPDP

-81 LSITADIVNVLLET
+81 LQVTADIVNVLLET
-95 LDVLKDTLNAYRDE
+95 LDVLKATLDAYRHD
-109 TPVPEDSI
+109 TDVPEGDI
-117 AQRIKI
+117 AQRISI
-123 LNEVINGQTT
+123 LNQVIEGQQSNSEPASTNST
-133 DTASDSSG
+133 ETALT
-141 APSVQNENT
+141 E
-150 QNESLQDDSFGFFDD
+150 DDGFGFFDD
-165 EPGDPASDSDDSF
+165 ESDATALTSSDDDGF
-178 GFFDDEPVNEVS
+178 GFFDDEPVS
-190 QEETIQSNSE
+190 DASNSTDNDE
-200 DDEGFGFFDDALD
+200 DGFGFFDNEPAL
-213 ESNLTQ
+213 
-219 ETSTQKSVKEDEGFG
+219 STNKVEEAQGFG
-234 FFDDEETLNTT
+234 FFDEEALPNRQNTAQDLT
-245 DMSQTDK
+245 TPASQP
-252 SGSAVAG
+252 
-259 TTKTGEHQGFGFFE
+259 
-273 DAPSASN
+273 APSKAKV
-280 INTSL
+280 
-285 ESASG
+285 SATKSP
-290 NNAQS
+290 
-295 ANTPSNTATTSS
+295 AN
-307 NVKAPTSGAAPTS
+307 
-320 TQAKTP
+320 
-326 SKPPA
+326 
-331 KKSTAR
+331 KKSPSR
-337 ESASIRVDTTKIDAM
+337 ESASIRVDTHKIDAM

-367 MIGQDV
+367 MVGQEVD
-373 EGQVGERL
+373 GQLGERL

-423 KLGKQVELVLQ
+423 KLNKQVELVLQ

-448 VDPLTHLVRNSIDHG
+448 VDPLTHLVRNSVDHG
-463 IETPEKR
+463 IESPEKR
-470 AAAGKPEKGTVILS
+470 VAAGKPEKGTVILS

-508 LDKARSNGLAVSDD
+508 LEKARTNGLAVSDD
-522 MPDSE
+522 MPDAE

-566 IDIESSAGEGSAF
+566 IDIESNAGEGSAF

-590 DGMCVSVGKQIFVIP
+590 DGMCVSVGEQIFVIP
-605 LLNIIESFQPTKQQ
+605 LLNIIESFQPTQQQ

-629 YIRDQYWPLVPL
+629 HIRDQYWPLVPL
-641 YDFMEVEG
+641 YDFMEVQG
-649 AALSPTEGIVVLLES
+649 AEKCPTEGIVVLIES

-723 SQIEELL
+723 NQIEELL

>member
-23 MEQLLMSLDIESPDP
+23 MEQLLMSLDVESPDP

-81 LSITADIVNVLLET
+81 LSVTADIVNVLLET

-117 AQRIKI
+117 AERIKI
-123 LNEVINGQTT
+123 LNGVINGQYT
-133 DTASDSSG
+133 DPAPGDGDDSSEV
-141 APSVQNENT
+141 SVNAQNENA
-150 QNESLQDDSFGFFDD
+150 QDDSFGFFDD
-165 EPGDPASDSDDSF
+165 EPNSAIEAADDSF
-178 GFFDDEPVNEVS
+178 GFFDDEPVNEALS
-190 QEETIQSNSE
+190 HGDNTKSE
-200 DDEGFGFFDDALD
+200 NNDDD
-213 ESNLTQ
+213 
-219 ETSTQKSVKEDEGFG
+219 GFG
-234 FFDDEETLNTT
+234 FFDDEISNNTVGA
-245 DMSQTDK
+245 QT
-252 SGSAVAG
+252 A
-259 TTKTGEHQGFGFFE
+259 TTKAETAEVEQGFGFFE
-273 DAPSASN
+273 DAPSATN

-285 ESASG
+285 EIASS

-295 ANTPSNTATTSS
+295 ASTQLNTATTS
-307 NVKAPTSGAAPTS
+307 NNDKAPTSGVAPTT

-326 SKPPA
+326 PKPPA

-463 IETPEKR
+463 IEMPDKR
-470 AAAGKPEKGTVILS
+470 VAAGKPEKGTVILS

-508 LDKARSNGLAVSDD
+508 LDKARSNGLTVSDD

-641 YDFMEVEG
+641 YDFMEVED

-664 SKKRFGIL
+664 SKKRFGVL